1 MNTILSRNTVYRFL
15 EPDFGP
21 VLHAKRLLSLSLATV
36 GVCHTPR
43 ASIAEIGRSLAAVT
57 GKSPKHCIKQIDR
70 LLSNEGLELEEVLAV
85 YMRVIV
91 GDREAVT
98 LAMDWTEYPVNDQAT
113 IVLSLV
119 TVHGRAMP
127 LAWKTVPKKGLNAK
141 RNAIEDELIHFV
153 AGILGRG
160 VQVTVLGD
168 RAFGDVELY
177 EMLGKLGWDYVIR
190 YRGVIEATDPATGEV
205 RRSDAWIPEG
215 GAPHRIEGA
224 LLTQARAAV
233 PAMVCVKA
241 PRMKEGWCLATS
253 LKRRT
258 AEEVVNLY
266 ARRFTI
272 EETFRDEK
280 DDRFGWGLKE
290 TSLRT
295 PERRDRMLFV
305 LAMARLL
312 LTLLGKA
319 GEQLG
324 LDKKL
329 RANTE
334 TKKRTHALVTQ
345 GRKYAVGVA
354 VLAAFAIPLLNLFH
368 ELAQNVPL
376 HDFIG
381 GPV

>member
-1 MNTILSRNTVYRFL
+1 MTTMLSRNTVYRFL

-21 VLHAKRLLSLSLATV
+21 VLHAKRLMSLSLATV
-36 GVCHTPR
+36 GVCHAPR
-43 ASIAEIGRSLAAVT
+43 ASIAEIGRSLAAAT
-57 GKSPKHCIKQIDR
+57 GKSPKHCIKQVDR
-70 LLSNEGLELEEVLAV
+70 MLSNDGFPIEEVLPT
-85 YMRVIV
+85 YIRVIV

-113 IVLSLV
+113 VVLSLV

-127 LAWKTVPKKGLNAK
+127 LAWKTVPKKALKSRRSAL
-141 RNAIEDELIHFV
+141 EDELIHFV
-153 AGILGRG
+153 AGVLGRG
-160 VQVTVLGD
+160 VAVTVLAD

-177 EMLGKLGWDYVIR
+177 EMLAKLGWDWVIR

-215 GAPHRIEGA
+215 GVPHRIEGA
-224 LLTQARAAV
+224 LLTQAKVAV

-241 PRMKEGWCLATS
+241 PRMKEGWCLSTS
-253 LKRRT
+253 LKRKT
-258 AEEVVNLY
+258 AEEVVALY
-266 ARRFTI
+266 GRRFTI
-272 EETFRDEK
+272 EESFRDEK

-295 PERRDRMLFV
+295 PERRDRMLLV
-305 LAMARLL
+305 LALARLL
-312 LTLLGKA
+312 LMLLGKA

-334 TKKRTHALVTQ
+334 TRKRTHALVTQ
-345 GRKYAVGVA
+345 GRKYAVGVG
-354 VLAAFAIPLLNLFH
+354 VLAAFAVPLFNLFH
-368 ELAQNVPL
+368 ELAQAVPL

-381 GPV
+381 GPR

>member
-1 MNTILSRNTVYRFL
+1 MNTIISRNRVYQFMA
-15 EPDFGP
+15 PDFGP
-21 VLHAKRLLSLSLATV
+21 VMHAKRLLSLTLATV
-36 GVCHTPR
+36 GVCHSSR
-43 ASIAEIGRSLAAVT
+43 ASIAEIGRSLASVT
-57 GKSPKHCIKQIDR
+57 GKTPKHCIKQIDR
-70 LLSNEGLELEEVLAV
+70 LLSNDGVDLDAAMAT
-85 YMRVIV
+85 YIRVIV
-91 GDREAVT
+91 GDREAVV

-113 IVLSLV
+113 VVLSLV
-119 TVHGRAMP
+119 TVHGRATP
-127 LAWKTVPKKGLNAK
+127 LAWRTVPKKGLNGR
-141 RNAIEDELIHFV
+141 RNGFEDYLIHFV
-153 AGILGRG
+153 AGVLGRG
-160 VQVTVLGD
+160 VQVTVLAD

-177 EMLGKLGWDYVIR
+177 EMLEKLGWDYVIR

-205 RRSDAWIPEG
+205 RPSTEWIPEG
-215 GAPHRIEGA
+215 GVPHRIEGA
-224 LLTQARAAV
+224 LLTQARVAV

-241 PRMKEGWCLATS
+241 PKMKDGWCLATS

-258 AEEVVNLY
+258 AEEVVALY

-295 PERRDRMLFV
+295 PGRRDRMLFV

-312 LTLLGKA
+312 LTLLGAA

-329 RANTE
+329 RANTV

-345 GRKYAVGVA
+345 GRKYAVGVG
-354 VLAAFAIPLLNLFH
+354 VLASFAIPLLNLFH
-368 ELAQNVPL
+368 ELSKHVPI
-376 HDFIG
+376 HEFIG